1 MKRVLITGATSGIG
15 RALAVTLQQAGYAVT
30 AAGRNRSALDDLCRS
45 CPGIE
50 PLELDLNDLDALA
63 GAFDGMVFDILINNA
78 GVMPTPG
85 PFDAMEIGDISNTVD
100 VNLSA
105 VLALT
110 RVLLPQMR
118 ARKSGHLIFTGSS
131 AAHAPGANFA
141 VYAAT
146 KAAISAFAAALRAEL
161 SADGVR
167 VTELV
172 PGRVETALYSGVISD
187 EARTAM
193 YAGGGALQP
202 SDIADVVLSV
212 LRLPP
217 HADVT
222 RVDIMPTRPVP
233 PITLK

>member
-45 CPGIE
+45 CRGIE

-63 GAFDGMVFDILINNA
+63 GAFDGMAFDILINNA
-78 GVMPTPG
+78 GVMPSPG
-85 PFDAMEIGDISNTVD
+85 PFDAMEIGDISNTVE

>member
-15 RALAVTLQQAGYAVT
+15 RALAVTLQEAGYAVT

-45 CPGIE
+45 CPGIK
-50 PLELDLNDLDALA
+50 PLELDLNDIDALA
-63 GAFDGMVFDILINNA
+63 GAFDGMAFDILINNA

-85 PFDAMEIGDISNTVD
+85 PFDTMEIGDISNTVE

-161 SADGVR
+161 SADGIR